1 MKKFL
6 LVLMLAPAAIA
17 ASGQT
22 TFTTLFT
29 PDLDS
34 LWNASASFF
43 DADQDGDLDLICN
56 GGGMNGLV
64 SELMINNGQG
74 LFTASSQQ
82 FISVY
87 GGKVLTGDIDGDG
100 DLDVFLSG
108 ANESEETMSMLYR
121 NDGTGVFT
129 EDSNS
134 SILPFFIGDAEFFDS
149 DGDSDLDIISTGALS
164 DTLAATKLYLNDG
177 SGNFNIT
184 LTDIDSLSYTF
195 SDISVGDVDSD
206 GDQDIFICGNAVVDS
221 TGVGFVSRLYLNN
234 GSNMYSV
241 SAQMFGGIA
250 GVAKF
255 SDYDNDEDLDLIM
268 CGTSD
273 LGGISSIY
281 NNDGNGQ
288 YSLDPDNPIPP
299 FESGSAMKLF
309 DADMDGDQDL
319 FVTGFDNVTGLFDF
333 AYFDNQDGT
342 FVPVDDQPFTGV
354 WAATIEAG
362 DIDGDSDLDLYISG
376 AYAPAFASLYVNMT
390 TSASV
395 QDVATE
401 LFHGVHPNPIEH
413 RQLQYSVAGL
423 QLNEAY
429 DVEVMDLLGRTLY
442 RQENVEHVTETRS
455 IDLSGAQPG
464 AYTIVL
470 RSGERR
476 LWSRFLVVG
485 D

>member
-1 MKKFL
+1 ML
-6 LVLMLAPAAIA
+6 LLAPAAIA

-56 GGGMNGLV
+56 GGGVNGLV
-64 SELMINNGQG
+64 SELMINNGEG

-87 GGKVLTGDIDGDG
+87 GGKLLTGDIDGDG
-100 DLDVFLSG
+100 DLDIFLSG
-108 ANESEETMSMLYR
+108 LNESEETMSMVYR

-129 EDSNS
+129 EDGSS
-134 SILPFFIGDAEFFDS
+134 SILPFFIGDAEFIDS
-149 DGDSDLDIISTGALS
+149 DGDSDLDIILTGAVS
-164 DTLAATKLYLNDG
+164 DTFAATKLYLNDG
-177 SGNFNIT
+177 SGNFTST
-184 LTDIDSLSYTF
+184 LTDIDSLAYTF

-206 GDQDIFICGNAVVDS
+206 GDQDIFMCGNAVVGS
-221 TGVGFVSRLYLNN
+221 TGVGFISRLYLNN
-234 GSNMYSV
+234 GSNMFSV
-241 SAQMFGGIA
+241 SPQMFGGIS

-268 CGTSD
+268 SGTND
-273 LGGISSIY
+273 LGGISYIY

-288 YSLDPDNPIPP
+288 FSLNPENPIPP
-299 FESGSAMKLF
+299 LEGAAITLL
-309 DADMDGDQDL
+309 DADQDGDQDL
-319 FVTGFDNVTGLFDF
+319 FITGIDNVALEFVF
-333 AYFDNQDGT
+333 VYFDNQDGT

-362 DIDGDSDLDLYISG
+362 DIDGDSDLDLYVSG
-376 AYAPAFASLYVNMT
+376 AFAPAFASLYVNMT

-423 QLNEAY
+423 QLTEAY

-470 RSGERR
+470 TSGERR